1 MSSREEKIVDALS
14 NFDLDEPWR
23 DLIYTDAN
31 DLLEMGFPADFI
43 HDLIA
48 VHETSPSY
56 IYQHKGKP
64 VLNLI
69 GIAHTS
75 LIWAI
80 AEEIGADTSVAME
93 FTGEGFRTE
102 AIVREIRKEM
112 DCDEASKLGRI
123 GK

>member
-93 FTGEGFRTE
+93 FTGEGFRNE

-112 DCDEASKLGRI
+112 HRHETIDPNVA
-123 GK
+123 